1 MNLIGL
7 LAALGIMLLTEGW
20 NIHLKRERK
29 VKYYREEEIMHK
41 ADSLLNKWAEEMKRD
56 SI

>member
-7 LAALGIMLLTEGW
+7 LVVLGIMVGTEIW
-20 NIHLKRERK
+20 NTHLKRERK

-41 ADSLLNKWAEEMKRD
+41 ADSLLNNWAEEMKRD
-56 SI
+56 TL